1 VPTTPGQIRP
11 SIGQMTRDFFIP
23 NWAAHSK
30 QSAVM
35 LLVICVVG
43 TSAAPGQ
50 LFSQQ
55 SYIVDRR
62 ITSRYMKY
70 EKVCWMWT
78 SLALIAVVIYL
89 DKRASA

>member
-35 LLVICVVG
+35 LLVICVVARV
-43 TSAAPGQ
+43 SRPGSY
-50 LFSQQ
+50 FFQQ

-70 EKVCWMWT
+70 EKACWMWT
-78 SLALIAVVIYL
+78 SPALIAVVIYL